1 MLTTLGGGNEKQNCR
16 HSFKVWWLK
25 GNNLSLIRH
34 RGKTKIMYFRKLDTT
49 NQLRDGGLVQL
60 DDSANL
66 EPVRNDSTD
75 RPLGVCRQNVGLTD
89 STQLQIPVEVPV
101 ENAVEWLIDV
111 DSDAGLSD
119 SDVGRFCAID
129 TTGGGSVLAGDSC
142 GMRVD
147 VSDTTIRT
155 IFITKRISASKGVGI
170 LARRASYIIPDTG
183 TV

>member
-1 MLTTLGGGNEKQNCR
+1 MA
-16 HSFKVWWLK
+16 FI
-25 GNNLSLIRH
+25 LS
-34 RGKTKIMYFRKLDTT
+34 RGKTKLMHFKKLDTT

-75 RPLGVCRQNVGLTD
+75 RPLGVCRMNVGLTD
-89 STQLQIPVEVPV
+89 STQLSIPVEVPV

-111 DSDAGLSD
+111 DSDAGASD
-119 SDVGRFCAID
+119 SDVGRYCAVD

-147 VSDTTIRT
+147 VSDTAIRQ
-155 IFITKRISASKGVGI
+155 ILITGRISASRVVGVIAKTAFNGGVV
-170 LARRASYIIPDTG
+170 ADTVSG
-183 TV
+183 A